1 MAFDDWSPGIV
12 YIDIIE
18 VCIIVYLGRAIYKL
32 FILVSKGQA
41 NKWIKNMERDNN
53 LCVIK
58 YTDPDYLANLQT
70 AIRDGQPTLME
81 NVGEELDPGLESVL
95 LKQTFKQG
103 GPNGPDCILLG
114 DMVVEYNENFR
125 LYIVT
130 DLRNPHFAPEVSV
143 KVALLNFMITPE
155 GLQV

>member
-1 MAFDDWSPGIV
+1 
-12 YIDIIE
+12 
-18 VCIIVYLGRAIYKL
+18 
-32 FILVSKGQA
+32 
-41 NKWIKNMERDNN
+41 MERDSN

-81 NVGEELDPGLESVL
+81 NVGEDLDPGLESVL

-103 GPNGPDCILLG
+103 GPSGADCILLG
-114 DMVVEYNENFR
+114 DMIVEYNSNFR

-130 DLRNPHFAPEVSV
+130 DLRNPHFAPEVAV
-143 KVALLNFMITPE
+143 KVAVLNFMITPE
-155 GLQV
+155 GLQVSREMHTTSSTLNSIIHHLQSELLTCMFYTSL

>member
-1 MAFDDWSPGIV
+1 MFLI
-12 YIDIIE
+12 
-18 VCIIVYLGRAIYKL
+18 
-32 FILVSKGQA
+32 KGQA

-58 YTDPDYLANLQT
+58 YTDPDYLSNLQT
-70 AIRDGQPTLME
+70 AIRDSQPTLME

-103 GPNGPDCILLG
+103 GPNGADCILLG
-114 DMVVEYNENFR
+114 DMIVEYNENFR

-155 GLQV
+155 GLQVSTNKNEIKLQAIHIEH

>member
-1 MAFDDWSPGIV
+1 
-12 YIDIIE
+12 
-18 VCIIVYLGRAIYKL
+18 
-32 FILVSKGQA
+32 
-41 NKWIKNMERDNN
+41 MERDNN
-53 LCVIK
+53 LCIIK
-58 YTDPDYLANLQT
+58 YTDPDYLSNLQT

-155 GLQV
+155 GLQVPFKLKYCAFVGIVSAITICLIDMCFYLNLFLMQS